1 MIRKSPEWERIF
13 VNYIHFIEFNIQNI
27 WRAQKKKRKEK
38 TIHSKVRTWR
48 ENFQKQKKYWV
59 RNISKYLIS
68 VEIEAMKIWTTV
80 RFHLTLVRMAKINK
94 TVDKKYQRACVGKGT
109 KALFYIDEWQI
120 CTAIM
125 KISVENFLEAKD
137 QSTIIPSYTI
147 S

>member
-38 TIHSKVRTWR
+38 TIHSRVRTWR

-68 VEIEAMKIWTTV
+68 VEIETMKIWTTV
-80 RFHLTLVRMAKINK
+80 RFHLTLVRMTKINK
-94 TVDKKYQRACVGKGT
+94 TVDKKYQRACVGKGSLVLYRWV
-109 KALFYIDEWQI
+109 ANLY
-120 CTAIM
+120 
-125 KISVENFLEAKD
+125 SHYENQCREF
-137 QSTIIPSYTI
+137 SRS
-147 S
+147 